1 VAALGAGPAVPISAT
16 SGEGM
21 ADLYTLL
28 QPHVDATAQ
37 RGRRVPPPLLH
48 ARWES
53 PKPRAA
59 PAVRQVGEGAPPEAR
74 AEGRAEARVE
84 AHAEA
89 YAEANAEAGDM
100 DTQST
105 TWPSDA
111 GSTFPIQLALLG
123 LPNAGK
129 STLLNTLLG
138 YERALTGKHGPVCF

>member
-1 VAALGAGPAVPISAT
+1 MAALGAGPAVPISAT

-59 PAVRQVGEGAPPEAR
+59 PAVRQAGRGAPPEAR
-74 AEGRAEARVE
+74 AEARVE
-84 AHAEA
+84 ACVEA
-89 YAEANAEAGDM
+89 CAEAGDM
-100 DTQST
+100 DAQST

-111 GSTFPIQLALLG
+111 ASTFPIQLALLG